1 MGENVQYADTETVF
15 HAEMGTNVKYGDGEV
30 VFEKGSDGR
39 EVYFILDGKAE
50 VSHYLFGE
58 KEIVAILEEGEF
70 FGEMAAISD
79 DARSM
84 TITAIGDLHLRE
96 LSLDD
101 TLQYMHAEPAALK
114 NVFTSLVGRLRNT
127 NRKVEELTLREPNIR
142 ALLNG
147 GILSMEQLESAL
159 DANSRSHKPVEEI
172 LMEFGRLSNSE
183 LKKAM
188 ELGEIEEKETHE
200 VLIERRVISQS
211 DLQMARERQRNV
223 KESLT
228 KTLVDLEYADED
240 SILVCYALQLGIP
253 YIPLTQFPLRKQFA
267 GMLSSR
273 LAYRYTVVPIDLAS
287 QTIVIAASEPLNEN
301 ARLDIE
307 EETGKRVML
316 ILAKRLDIEEMLRKY
331 YSDKLPLAKPFRGSL
346 VDQNRG
352 AIVNA

>member
-1 MGENVQYADTETVF
+1 MGENMLYTDTKTVF

-30 VFEKGSDGR
+30 VFEQGSAGK
-39 EVYFILDGKAE
+39 EVYFILNGRAE
-50 VSHYLFGE
+50 VSHYLSGE
-58 KEIVAILEEGEF
+58 KAVVAILEKGEF
-70 FGEMAAISD
+70 FGEMAAIEG

-84 TITAIGDLHLRE
+84 TITAIGDLYLRE

-101 TLQYMHAEPAALK
+101 MLQYMHAEPEALK
-114 NVFTSLVGRLRNT
+114 NAFTSLVGRLRDT
-127 NRKVEELTLREPNIR
+127 NNRVEELTLREPNIR

-147 GILSMEQLESAL
+147 GVLSMEQLEFAM
-159 DANSRSHKPVEEI
+159 DANRRSHKPVEEI
-172 LMEFGRLSNSE
+172 LVELGRLSKSE
-183 LKKAM
+183 LEKAM
-188 ELGEIEEKETHE
+188 ELGKIEQKEISE

-253 YIPLTQFPLRKQFA
+253 YVPLTQFSHRKQLR

-273 LAYRYTVVPIDLAS
+273 LARRHTVVPIDAAS
-287 QTIVIAASEPLNEN
+287 QTIVVAASEPLNEG
-301 ARLDIE
+301 AKFDIE
-307 EETGKRVML
+307 EETGKRVMVM
-316 ILAKRLDIEEMLRKY
+316 LAKRLDIVEMLGEY
-331 YSDKLPLAKPFRGSL
+331 YSDRLPLAKPFRGSL